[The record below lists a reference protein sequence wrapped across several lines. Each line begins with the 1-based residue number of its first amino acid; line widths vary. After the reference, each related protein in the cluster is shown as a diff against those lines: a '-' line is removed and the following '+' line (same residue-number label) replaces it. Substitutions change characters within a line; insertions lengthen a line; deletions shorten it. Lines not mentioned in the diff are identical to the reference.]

1 MKKYLLFIVE
11 GINDKREIQAM
22 IRAVTNNRVCDH
34 YVDSYCIK
42 GGDITSDYKTNE
54 KNIIN
59 KLNELVIDWRNGGEQ
74 PFQKIQVSDVE
85 RIIHI
90 VDTDGAFVPES
101 AVVESDDAKIQYHDD
116 MMCSIDRNGTVNR
129 NYKKA
134 RVLRKLIVT
143 KQIDNIPYTVYFSSC
158 NMDHLLF
165 DIRNSDQQTKKKNS
179 QIFSVRCKSEDYL
192 QETVYSPKIC
202 AHSFS
207 ESWNMI
213 QQGRNSLRRHTN
225 INIVLDVIKDL
236 VKQE

>member
-22 IRAVTNNRVCDH
+22 IRAVTNNRFCDH

-42 GGDITSDYKTNE
+42 GGDITAENKSNE
-54 KNIIN
+54 KNIIS
-59 KLNELVIDWRNGGEQ
+59 KLNEVVINWRNGGEQ
-74 PFQKIQVSDVE
+74 PFQRIAVSDVE

-101 AVVESDDAKIQYHDD
+101 AVIETDDAKIQYYDD
-116 MMCSIDRNGTVNR
+116 VMCSINRNETVNR
-129 NYKKA
+129 NRKKA

-165 DIRNSDQQTKKKNS
+165 DIRNSDQPTKKKNS
-179 QIFSVRCKSEDYL
+179 QLFAVRCQSEAYL
-192 QETVYSPKIC
+192 KETVYSPQIC
-202 AHSFS
+202 AHSFN
-207 ESWNMI
+207 ESWDMI
-213 QQGRNSLRRHTN
+213 QQDRNSLRRHTN

-236 VKQE
+236 VNQE